1 MLPQVK
7 KETQFDI
14 FIPSLLYELVSER
27 SSGVSSIDDLEKFAS
42 ARVQNNAPRV
52 PSRDEGVKT
61 SATRHGGSSEDD
73 LDFIFNT
80 GFRSNSVPKS
90 RVKNAVRKR
99 NFVEMI
105 YFKVSG

>member
-1 MLPQVK
+1 M
-7 KETQFDI
+7 
-14 FIPSLLYELVSER
+14 
-27 SSGVSSIDDLEKFAS
+27 SSIDDLEKFAS

-52 PSRDEGVKT
+52 PSCDEGVKT